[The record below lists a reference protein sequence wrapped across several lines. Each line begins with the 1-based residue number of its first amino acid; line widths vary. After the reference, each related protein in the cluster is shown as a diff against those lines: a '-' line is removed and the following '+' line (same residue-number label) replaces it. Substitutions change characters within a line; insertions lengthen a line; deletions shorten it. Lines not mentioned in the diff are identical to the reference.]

1 MSENNSQATETSAAT
16 EQVSEHLVEVHDLKT
31 YFHTAAG
38 VAKAIALT
46 ALPQG
51 RNH

>member
-1 MSENNSQATETSAAT
+1 MSENNSQATETNAAT

-38 VAKAIALT
+38 VAKPST
-46 ALPQG
+46 A
-51 RNH
+51 